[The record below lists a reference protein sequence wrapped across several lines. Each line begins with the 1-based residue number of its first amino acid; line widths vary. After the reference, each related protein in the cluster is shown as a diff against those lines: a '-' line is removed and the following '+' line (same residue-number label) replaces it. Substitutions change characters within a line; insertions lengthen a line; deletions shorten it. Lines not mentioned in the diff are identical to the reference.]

1 MKPTKPLLQ
10 GRARSH
16 PPSSLTP
23 ERRRSPN
30 SEGDH
35 RRPSLRGQ
43 RAIDENVALDFWA
56 THPGPCCP
64 HRESN
69 SEQRRRG
76 RPDQFQDE
84 GDAVALIVGRQWGQ
98 IPNEIDKGK
107 AHMVVVNDE
116 NDALMNNIIEEDSGF
131 SDSDY
136 NVDFDFD
143 SDDDSDDN
151 NFDENIDHLWLSK
164 KYVDAFRADPKKNV
178 KGFRNEAI
186 RDIRCHISPFQA
198 YRAKK
203 KALKQIEG
211 HFDDQYAK
219 HWDYAHALRMKNPGS
234 TVLMALSDETDA
246 IGKKKFDRIYIC
258 FKALKQEFRNGC
270 RPLIRVDG
278 CHLKGP
284 HGGILLT
291 VVSND
296 PNNQLF
302 PLAYAVV
309 GSESKQSWEW
319 FLINLKEDLCIKRDD
334 VYTFI
339 SDKQKGLI
347 PAFETVFPGAD
358 NRFCVRHLHGNMKT
372 AGFKRLAFKR
382 ALWATAR
389 ATTNAEFD
397 RVMKEIGVLDVK
409 TLEWLSDKPHSKWSI
424 SHFKGYSKCDI
435 LLNNLCE
442 SFNSSILEAREK
454 PILTMLEW
462 IREYLMVKMQ
472 QNRDRAAKR

>member
-1 MKPTKPLLQ
+1 MNTSSSDSSGENGIEISGDDFHSDLGLEEDNKELSYPVFNPSETFIPLL
-10 GRARSH
+10 RLIRKYD
-16 PPSSLTP
+16 
-23 ERRRSPN
+23 PN
-30 SEGDH
+30 HQCGMSYH
-35 RRPSLRGQ
+35 VK
-43 RAIDENVALDFWA
+43 NV
-56 THPGPCCP
+56 
-64 HRESN
+64 N
-69 SEQRRRG
+69 S
-76 RPDQFQDE
+76 
-84 GDAVALIVGRQWGQ
+84 V
-98 IPNEIDKGK
+98 
-107 AHMVVVNDE
+107 
-116 NDALMNNIIEEDSGF
+116 
-131 SDSDY
+131 
-136 NVDFDFD
+136 
-143 SDDDSDDN
+143 
-151 NFDENIDHLWLSK
+151 WLSK

-186 RDIRCHISPFQA
+186 RDIMCHISPFQA

-219 HWDYAHALRMKNPGS
+219 LWDYAHALRMKNPGS

-258 FKALKQEFRNGC
+258 FKALKQEFLNGC

-291 VVSND
+291 VVSID

-319 FLINLKEDLCIKRDD
+319 FLMNLKEDLCIERDD

-347 PAFETVFPGAD
+347 PAFETVFP
-358 NRFCVRHLHGNMKT
+358 
-372 AGFKRLAFKR
+372 
-382 ALWATAR
+382 AR
-389 ATTNAEFD
+389 ATANAEFD

-409 TLEWLSDKPHSKWSI
+409 ALEWLSDKPHSKWYTVNLVAHTCSCRKWELTGI
-424 SHFKGYSKCDI
+424 PYKHGMSAICAQVLDPVGFVHSCYQVQTYTKEKRITRSSNKSGNTSNDHSQGGTSVFAPTPAPMAPIQHTFVSNPCMKPSTSTPFIKDGKKIVKVLDLPGVLSSSSK
-435 LLNNLCE
+435 
-442 SFNSSILEAREK
+442 A
-454 PILTMLEW
+454 
-462 IREYLMVKMQ
+462 KMQ
-472 QNRDRAAKR
+472 TKEGKRPT

>member
-1 MKPTKPLLQ
+1 
-10 GRARSH
+10 
-16 PPSSLTP
+16 
-23 ERRRSPN
+23 
-30 SEGDH
+30 
-35 RRPSLRGQ
+35 
-43 RAIDENVALDFWA
+43 
-56 THPGPCCP
+56 
-64 HRESN
+64 
-69 SEQRRRG
+69 
-76 RPDQFQDE
+76 
-84 GDAVALIVGRQWGQ
+84 
-98 IPNEIDKGK
+98 
-107 AHMVVVNDE
+107 MVVVNDE
-116 NDALMNNIIEEDSGF
+116 NDALMNNMIEEDSGF

-143 SDDDSDDN
+143 SDDDRENGIEISGDDFHSDLGSEEDN
-151 NFDENIDHLWLSK
+151 KELSYPVFNPSETFHPTFEIVWLSK

-186 RDIRCHISPFQA
+186 RDIMCHISPFQA

-219 HWDYAHALRMKNPGS
+219 LWDYAHALRMKNPGS
-234 TVLMALSDETDA
+234 TVLMALSDETNA

-258 FKALKQEFRNGC
+258 FKALKQEFLNGF

-278 CHLKGP
+278 CHLKGS

-291 VVSND
+291 VVSID

-302 PLAYAVV
+302 PLASNH
-309 GSESKQSWEW
+309 GSG
-319 FLINLKEDLCIKRDD
+319 
-334 VYTFI
+334 V
-339 SDKQKGLI
+339 
-347 PAFETVFPGAD
+347 D

-372 AGFKRLAFKR
+372 AGFKGLAFKR
-382 ALWATAR
+382 ALWAAAR

-409 TLEWLSDKPHSKWSI
+409 ALEWLSDKPHSKWSI

-462 IREYLMVKMQ
+462 IREYVMVKMQ
-472 QNRDRAAKR
+472 QNRDRAAKRYGDKKICPKIKKIMDKTMDKAADCIPIKANDWNYEISCYDGVRYTMNLVAHTCSCRKWELTGIPRKHGMSAICA